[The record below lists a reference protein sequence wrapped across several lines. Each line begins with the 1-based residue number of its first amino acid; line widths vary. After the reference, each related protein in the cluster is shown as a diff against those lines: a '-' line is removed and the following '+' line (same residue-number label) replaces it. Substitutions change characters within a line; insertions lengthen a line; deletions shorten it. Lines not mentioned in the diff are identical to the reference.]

1 MPRTKSLATLIQHYG
16 SERVFKPKANKI
28 PAIYKILNREIFNN
42 RLKAPYVKIRRIR
55 GALGLFEFNPYA
67 TKHCYRI
74 TLIKNLR
81 ISKNLLRF

>member
-42 RLKAPYVKIRRIR
+42 RLKTPYVKIRRIR
-55 GALGLFEFNPYA
+55 GALGLFEFNPMLQSTA
-67 TKHCYRI
+67 I
-74 TLIKNLR
+74 ELLFIINLR
-81 ISKNLLRF
+81 ISGIC